1 MPPSPETLGMP
12 IKLMDAQGEEG
23 IESGLV
29 DGVGLSKASGD
40 GLFEDGEVVVVD
52 RIEALFFDELP
63 KPLDEVEIGGISRQE
78 KKLDAKGEGKIPD
91 QPAFLITGVVKNEG
105 NGHGEAQSAN
115 TEPAL
120 MWVSLVT
127 MMSSWVTALSAPS
140 TLKR

>member
-12 IKLMDAQGEEG
+12 IKLMETEGEEG

-91 QPAFLITGVVKNEG
+91 QPTFLITGVVKNEG
-105 NGHGEAQSAN
+105 DGHGEAQSGN
-115 TEPAL
+115 TRSEERRVGKECRSR
-120 MWVSLVT
+120 W
-127 MMSSWVTALSAPS
+127 
-140 TLKR
+140 